1 MKARKAL
8 GALLGAAILT
18 TVLVP
23 QVPAAVTPAPAWSI
37 HAPASPTVFASG
49 EESGVDVYE
58 ALVINSGGAPTDK
71 SPITITDT
79 LPEGLTVKSLEFFT
93 SKKGNGPVS
102 PTPCKAETAGEVST
116 VTCEI
121 TEATPGAAEPAL
133 LHPSEAMRVVI
144 HLKVPSSVS
153 GQLTNQIEVTGGGAK
168 AVSGEFHNRASAE
181 GEKAESG
188 FQYFRAE
195 LTEADGSP
203 TTGAA
208 SHPYQYTT
216 SFAVNT
222 ELAPPGSNLPFVPAQ
237 GDLKQIE
244 VALPPG
250 LIGNPSAAKACTM
263 EQFNTT
269 HPGSGPDGQGL
280 TLNECPDDSAVGL
293 IIVQQFEGAGA
304 MGPIPLYNLVPPK
317 GMPAQLGF
325 QPIFGLPFFINTKLR
340 SDGDYGITAYLD
352 NTTEAKRVTAATTFI
367 WGVPAHPSHDRLRGS
382 CVDGVSLFSYSL
394 GNCPAGIEAK
404 PFMRLPSSC
413 AEPLSTTISIDTWL
427 NPGVFASASFTE
439 PAPVGCEAPDF
450 SPTIEAR
457 PTTNVTDAPSGL
469 HFNLH
474 LPQKAN
480 EDPEGLSEAD
490 LRDATVTLP
499 KGLLVNPS
507 SADGLAGC
515 SPAQIGLSTPVGQ
528 AAASFSAKPPQC
540 PDASKVGKVEVD
552 TPLLD
557 HPLPGAVYL
566 ANPHEN
572 PFNSLIA
579 IYITVDDP
587 QSGVVVKLAGHV
599 QPDPLTGQLTTTV
612 SGSPQAPFED
622 FQLDFFEGARAPLRT
637 PATCGTH
644 TTTSSL
650 KPWSAPAFGPNATP
664 SDSFQITTAPAGAGS
679 CPGTPPGQPNSPGF
693 QAGTAAPVAGAFSP
707 FALRLARADGSQEIK
722 GLNLTLPPGLTGRLA
737 GLSYCSDGALASA
750 ASKSGRSEQGSPSCP
765 LSSQLGTV
773 TVAAGAGPAPYH
785 AQGKAYLAGPY
796 KGAPISMAVITPA
809 VAGPFDLGTVVV
821 RAALQVDPETARI
834 KAVSDPIPSIL
845 QGIPLDVRSID
856 LRVDRPNFTLN
867 PTSCEPFAF
876 AGQVLSVLDQ
886 AATLNS
892 RFQVGGCQDLAFK
905 PKLDLR
911 LKGGT
916 KRADHP
922 QLTATLK
929 MPPKG
934 ANIAKAQVA
943 LPRSVFLDQANIR
956 TICTRVQFAA
966 SACPKGAIYGYA
978 KAWTP
983 LLDEPL
989 QGPVYLRSSDNLL
1002 PDLVADLNGQIHVVL
1017 HGRTDS
1023 IRGGI
1028 RNTFEGVPD
1037 APASKFVLS
1046 LKGGK
1051 RGLLVN
1057 SRNIC
1062 KGKNKAT
1069 AIFTAQSG
1077 KVSEFRPVLKAQC
1090 GGKKPRGGKRRG

>member
-18 TVLVP
+18 TVLAP
-23 QVPAAVTPAPAWSI
+23 QAPAAVTPAPAWSI

-49 EESGVDVYE
+49 DESGVDVYE
-58 ALVINSGGAPTDK
+58 VLVINSGGAPTDK
-71 SPITITDT
+71 SPITITAT
-79 LPEGLTVKSLEFFT
+79 LPEGLGVKSLEFFT
-93 SKKGNGPVS
+93 SRKGNGVVS

-133 LHPSEAMRVVI
+133 LHTSEAMRVVI

-153 GQLTNQIEVTGGGAK
+153 GQLTNQVEVKGGGAK
-168 AVSGEFHNRASAE
+168 AVSGEFHNEASVE
-181 GEKAESG
+181 GEEAESG
-188 FQYFRAE
+188 LQYFRAE

-222 ELAPPGSNLPFVPAQ
+222 ALAPPGSNLPFVPAQ

-250 LIGNPSAAKACTM
+250 LIGNPSAVKACTM

-269 HPGSGPDGQGL
+269 HPFTGPNNQAL
-280 TLNECPDDSAVGL
+280 TLNECPDSSVVGL
-293 IIVQQFEGAGA
+293 IVVQQIEGAGA
-304 MGPIPLYNLVPPK
+304 IAPVPLYNLVPPK

-325 QPIFGLPFFINTKLR
+325 QPVFGLPFLISTKLR

-352 NTTEAKRVTAATTFI
+352 NTTEAKRVTAATTII
-367 WGVPAHPSHDRLRGS
+367 WGTPAHPSHNRLRGS
-382 CVDGVSLFSYSL
+382 CVDGVSLFSFSL
-394 GNCPAGIEAK
+394 GNCPAGIEAR

-413 AEPLSTTISIDTWL
+413 AEPLNSTISIDTWL
-427 NPGVFASASFTE
+427 NPGVFASAPFTE
-439 PAPVGCEAPDF
+439 PAPIDCEAPEF
-450 SPTIEAR
+450 SPTIEAK
-457 PTTNVTDAPSGL
+457 PTTNVADAPSGL

-474 LPQKAN
+474 LPQKEN
-480 EDPEGLSEAD
+480 DDPEGLGEAD
-490 LRDATVTLP
+490 LRDASVTLP

-507 SADGLAGC
+507 SADGLDGC
-515 SPAQIGLSTPVGQ
+515 SASEIGLSTPVGQ
-528 AAASFSAKPPQC
+528 SQARFTAKPPNC
-540 PDASKVGKVEVD
+540 PDASKVGKVTVD

-557 HPLPGAVYL
+557 HPLPGSVYL
-566 ANPHEN
+566 AMPHEN
-572 PFNSLIA
+572 PFNSLLA

-587 QSGVVVKLAGHV
+587 QSGVVVKLAGKV
-599 QPDPLTGQLTTTV
+599 TPDPLTGQLSTTV
-612 SGSPQAPFED
+612 KGSPQTPFED
-622 FQLDFFEGARAPLRT
+622 FELDFFEGARAPLRT
-637 PATCGTH
+637 PAICGTH
-644 TTTSSL
+644 TTTTSL
-650 KPWSAPAFGPNATP
+650 KPWSAPAFGPDATP
-664 SDSFQITTAPAGAGS
+664 SDSFQITTSPGGGPCPSTAGA
-679 CPGTPPGQPNSPGF
+679 QPNSPGF
-693 QAGTAAPVAGAFSP
+693 EAGTQAPIAAAYSP
-707 FALRLARADGSQEIK
+707 FGLRLARADGSQELK
-722 GLNLTLPPGLTGRLA
+722 GIDLTLPPGLTGKLA
-737 GLSYCSDGALASA
+737 GLTYCSDGALASA
-750 ASKSGRSEQGSPSCP
+750 AAKPGRSEQSSPSCP
-765 LSSQLGTV
+765 GTSELGTV
-773 TVAAGAGPAPYH
+773 TVAAGAGPSPYH

-821 RAALQVDPETARI
+821 RSALQVDPETARI
-834 KAVSDPIPSIL
+834 RAVSDPLPTIL

-856 LRVDRPNFTLN
+856 LRVDRPDFTLN

-876 AGQVLSVLDQ
+876 SGQALSVLDQ
-886 AATLNS
+886 AAALNS
-892 RFQVGGCQDLAFK
+892 RFQVGGCRDLPFK
-905 PKLDLR
+905 PKLSLR
-911 LKGGT
+911 MKGGT

-929 MPPKG
+929 MPPGG
-934 ANIAKAQVA
+934 ANIAKASVA

-956 TICTRVQFAA
+956 TVCTRVQFAA
-966 SACPKGAIYGYA
+966 DACPKGSVYGKA

-983 LLDEPL
+983 LLDQPL

-1037 APASKFVLS
+1037 APASKFTLT

-1062 KGKNKAT
+1062 KGKNRARAK
-1069 AIFTAQSG
+1069 FTAQSG
-1077 KVSEFRPVLKAQC
+1077 KVSEFRPVLEAKC
-1090 GGKKPRGGKRRG
+1090 GGRGRHKK